1 MKEKEVVNK
10 TNIGNG
16 LESKRINNMLY
27 AIIACVLAII
37 AIVGIIYF
45 YSGYSRR
52 VSVER
57 GKYLSELSA
66 KIAENTDI
74 NIQNRWNYALGI
86 SNVAIRSEVNTK
98 TELIGVMKETRVRS
112 SVNDVEYVAI
122 DTKGNFYCSDGTEG
136 KWGEGDKFF
145 KQKKEEKKVFIKSFD
160 KVSISKPQ
168 ILFVCKTAKT
178 VKLDK
183 GIKIN
188 YVAYMQPLKNFAR
201 NMDIAGYKYNQIL
214 QIIDKSGDILYSHN
228 QIDNIP
234 NKDNIDD
241 VLAKSKF
248 LDGGSLKIYRS
259 NIRTRKVNSQ
269 KFIYKGESYYLSY
282 APIDIDDWGILHVLP
297 VDDIGDEVG
306 QFFTYSLYSIIGV
319 AICLCLLI
327 IIVIKMT
334 MTLKNNMYL
343 LGIKE
348 ESNKAL
354 KKAADEANYA
364 NKAKSDF
371 LAHMSHDIRT
381 PINGIVG
388 MTNIAKLNL
397 DDKDKV
403 EKCLDKIIISSNHLV
418 SLINDVLDM
427 SRIETG
433 KYKIKNSKMNIIN
446 VYQQCVAIVGTQA
459 QEHSLILENEVGEIQ
474 HPNVIGDELHLKQ
487 ILINILGNAVKF
499 THDEGK
505 IIFSLKEISSSDSKV
520 KFLFTIS
527 DNGIGMSEEYQKHVF
542 ETFTQ
547 EEDGS
552 RTTYQGTGLGMA
564 IAKNFIDLMG
574 GSIEVNS
581 KINKGTTFKVELE
594 FDIDKEDIEEES
606 DSQNNKLDGMKVL
619 LAEDNELN
627 KEIIESILE
636 EENINVVSAMDGKE
650 AIDMFKKS
658 EIGEYDVI
666 LMDIMMPEMDGLT
679 ATKNIRELPREDAK
693 TVAIIAM
700 TANAY
705 EEDVNKSL
713 EAGMNEHL
721 TKPIDYNKLF
731 AILDKYKR

>member
-1 MKEKEVVNK
+1 M
-10 TNIGNG
+10 
-16 LESKRINNMLY
+16 
-27 AIIACVLAII
+27 
-37 AIVGIIYF
+37 
-45 YSGYSRR
+45 
-52 VSVER
+52 
-57 GKYLSELSA
+57 
-66 KIAENTDI
+66 
-74 NIQNRWNYALGI
+74 
-86 SNVAIRSEVNTK
+86 
-98 TELIGVMKETRVRS
+98 
-112 SVNDVEYVAI
+112 
-122 DTKGNFYCSDGTEG
+122 
-136 KWGEGDKFF
+136 
-145 KQKKEEKKVFIKSFD
+145 
-160 KVSISKPQ
+160 
-168 ILFVCKTAKT
+168 
-178 VKLDK
+178 
-183 GIKIN
+183 
-188 YVAYMQPLKNFAR
+188 
-201 NMDIAGYKYNQIL
+201 
-214 QIIDKSGDILYSHN
+214 
-228 QIDNIP
+228 
-234 NKDNIDD
+234 
-241 VLAKSKF
+241 
-248 LDGGSLKIYRS
+248 
-259 NIRTRKVNSQ
+259 
-269 KFIYKGESYYLSY
+269 
-282 APIDIDDWGILHVLP
+282 
-297 VDDIGDEVG
+297 
-306 QFFTYSLYSIIGV
+306 
-319 AICLCLLI
+319 
-327 IIVIKMT
+327 
-334 MTLKNNMYL
+334 
-343 LGIKE
+343 
-348 ESNKAL
+348 
-354 KKAADEANYA
+354 
-364 NKAKSDF
+364 
-371 LAHMSHDIRT
+371 
-381 PINGIVG
+381 
-388 MTNIAKLNL
+388 
-397 DDKDKV
+397 
-403 EKCLDKIIISSNHLV
+403 
-418 SLINDVLDM
+418 
-427 SRIETG
+427 
-433 KYKIKNSKMNIIN
+433 
-446 VYQQCVAIVGTQA
+446 
-459 QEHSLILENEVGEIQ
+459 
-474 HPNVIGDELHLKQ
+474 KQ

-564 IAKNFIDLMG
+564 IAKNFTDLMG

-581 KINKGTTFKVELE
+581 KINEGTTFKVELE

-666 LMDIMMPEMDGLT
+666 LLDFMMPEMDGLT